1 MNAQHLS
8 NHIMALKKYKQEI
21 LSQYM
26 NTNKGSKI
34 ERALNSKLL
43 LLDDEIEFVK
53 QLLIKHMNL

>member
-26 NTNKGSKI
+26 NTNKGSELEKTYKT
-34 ERALNSKLL
+34 KLEL
-43 LLDDEIEFVK
+43 IDYEIEVVK
-53 QLLIKHMNL
+53 ELTIKHMNL